1 MAEEKKERWLNYLAL
16 TTVIFAVCATLS
28 TFKGGSHSTKAVL
41 SQTMASDQWAYYQS
55 KSIKSYLYDLQKE
68 ELELELKGMDQKA
81 PAVMKDEFQKKIA
94 VYAEKIKK
102 YDGEKEK
109 IQADAKA
116 LENKR
121 DEAQRHQQAFG
132 VAVIFLQIAILLSS
146 VSALLKKKPLW
157 LISLLA
163 GIAGLVYFANGFF
176 LFLS

>member
-1 MAEEKKERWLNYLAL
+1 MSEEKKERWLNYLAL

-28 TFKGGSHSTKAVL
+28 TFKGGGHSTKAVL

-68 ELELELKGMDQKA
+68 ELELELKGLGQKA
-81 PAVMKDEFQKKIA
+81 PILIKEEYEKKIA
-94 VYAEKIKK
+94 GYSEKIKR
-102 YDGEKEK
+102 YEGEKAK
-109 IQADAKA
+109 IEADAKD
-116 LENKR
+116 LEKKR
-121 DEAQRHQQAFG
+121 DEAQKHQQAFG

-157 LISLLA
+157 LVSLLA

-176 LFLS
+176 LFI